1 MTGEAMGDIS
11 PPTAADYAMAA
22 VDDLRR
28 AATGEAKEIAAI
40 ESALR
45 TCLAGEDE
53 RARVVMGVL
62 HSARAAVARVFGLKC
77 YVAPIGNKAHVLGHG
92 ERHLIEVSDVGHAW
106 HLGACALIAH
116 TREDLVASVILLLR
130 DMSDVLTMLAGQES

>member
-1 MTGEAMGDIS
+1 MGDIS

-28 AATGEAKEIAAI
+28 AATGEAKEVAAI

-53 RARVVMGVL
+53 RDRIVMGVL
-62 HSARAAVARVFGLKC
+62 HSARAAVVRVYGLEC
-77 YVAPIGNKAHVLGHG
+77 YVAPLGNKEHTLAHW
-92 ERHLIEVSDVGHAW
+92 ERRLIVVTDVGHAW
-106 HLGACALIAH
+106 HMEVQATGSL
-116 TREDLVASVILLLR
+116 TRAR
-130 DMSDVLTMLAGQES
+130 TW